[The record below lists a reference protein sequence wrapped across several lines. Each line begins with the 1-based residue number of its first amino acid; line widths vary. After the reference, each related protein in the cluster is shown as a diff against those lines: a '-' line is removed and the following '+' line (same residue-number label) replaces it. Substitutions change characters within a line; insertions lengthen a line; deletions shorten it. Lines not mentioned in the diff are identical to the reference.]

1 MKKKPKKIDWACE
14 QVDLSPTIFN
24 QFMTGAC
31 VGCLAIVHQASR
43 DEIEHCIRKAGRK

>member
-14 QVDLSPTIFN
+14 QADTSSIIFN

-43 DEIEHCIRKAGRK
+43 DEIEQSIRKAGRK